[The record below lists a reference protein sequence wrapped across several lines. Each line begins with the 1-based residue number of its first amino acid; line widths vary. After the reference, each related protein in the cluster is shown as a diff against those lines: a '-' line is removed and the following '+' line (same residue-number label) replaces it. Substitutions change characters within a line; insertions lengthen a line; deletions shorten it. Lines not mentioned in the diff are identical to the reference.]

1 MRNLLLTVF
10 SLTGLLIL
18 TGTAAAQ
25 EPVKIGLM
33 APITGRWAAEGEGMR
48 RIVNLLAEEVN
59 KSGGL
64 GGRPVDIVLVDDAGD
79 PRTAALAAQ
88 RLISQGV
95 IAAIGTYGS
104 AVTEASQSI
113 YDEAG
118 LVQVATGS
126 TSIRLTEKGLTRFFR
141 TCPRDDEQGRVLAD
155 EVMKL
160 NPKSVAILHDNTSYA
175 KGLASEVQEHFKRR
189 QLKIVFDDALTPGE
203 RDYTVILTKLK
214 AANPD
219 ILVFTGY
226 YPEAAML
233 LRQKLNMNWNAPMIG
248 GDATNNTSLVKTAG
262 LKAAAGYLFVSPPGP
277 GDMPTE
283 EGRAFMET
291 YRKAHGALPASV
303 WAVMAGDAFKALAKA
318 IEAVGPEPEKMA
330 AYMHDRKEWQGFT
343 GFSGPISF
351 NEKGDREGDVYRLY
365 EVSEEGEFV
374 LKN

>member
-1 MRNLLLTVF
+1 MRNLLLTVL

-291 YRKAHGALPASV
+291 YRKTHGALPASV

>member
-1 MRNLLLTVF
+1 MRNLLLTVL